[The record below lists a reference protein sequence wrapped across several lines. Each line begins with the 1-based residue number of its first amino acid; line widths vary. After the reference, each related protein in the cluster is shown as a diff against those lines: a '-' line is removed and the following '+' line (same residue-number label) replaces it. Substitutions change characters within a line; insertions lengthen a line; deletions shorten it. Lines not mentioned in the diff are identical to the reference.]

1 MAAGDAGNTR
11 LRSARQALG
20 LRSQQHLAE
29 AITRAGTQIGL
40 RISVTERTVRRW
52 ESDDPP
58 WPSPEHQ
65 SAIESLFGRPVTELG
80 FTPPWAGDQAEPPER
95 AAMSPAVIA
104 SAVAGSRSIF
114 PKRSLADP
122 LPGSVVTD
130 YLAITSA
137 YRHMY
142 WTVPTSQVH
151 GPVSAHVKLGVG
163 LIASVPEAARRPLAG
178 AIAESSLLAGRI
190 EFFDM
195 QNPLDAQDSF
205 VTALQAAQD
214 AHDSLMGAA
223 VLAHMVF
230 IPAFSG
236 DSRRAEEARDKV
248 RAAREFARRG
258 SASPEM
264 RAWLDAV
271 EAEAETRFGDT
282 RKALQLISHAEEIY
296 AREEPRPSPP
306 WLDWFSPVRLA
317 GFKGNTLL
325 ISRQLGQ
332 ARETLQNV
340 LDSLPENAVKQ
351 RSVILG
357 DLAGVAVSEGNPEEA
372 CRLAE
377 MALEQLSRTWYAT
390 GMARIRAVR
399 ESLTR
404 WESLP
409 AVRRLDERLYDW
421 STTLN
426 ALTIG

>member
-20 LRSQQHLAE
+20 LRSQQQLGE
-29 AITRAGTQIGL
+29 AITRAGVQIGL

-65 SAIESLFGRPVTELG
+65 SAIESLFGRPITELG
-80 FTPPWAGDQAEPPER
+80 FTPPWASDEPESPER
-95 AAMSPAVIA
+95 SQVSPAVIA
-104 SAVAGSRSIF
+104 SAVAGSHAIF

-122 LPGSVVTD
+122 LPGSVVAD
-130 YLAITSA
+130 YVSITSA

-142 WTVPTSQVH
+142 WTVPPAQLH
-151 GPVSAHVKLGVG
+151 GPVSSHVKLGVG
-163 LIASVPEAARRPLAG
+163 LIASVPEAARRSLAG
-178 AIAESSLLAGRI
+178 AVAESSLLTGRI

-195 QNPLDAQDSF
+195 QIPVDAQESL

-223 VLAHMVF
+223 VLAHMAF

-325 ISRQLGQ
+325 KARQHAQ
-332 ARETLQNV
+332 ARETLRSV
-340 LDSLPENAVKQ
+340 LDNLPDSAVKQ

-357 DLAGVAVSEGNPEEA
+357 DLAAVAVSEGNPEEA

-377 MALEQLSRTWYAT
+377 TALEQLSRSWYAT
-390 GMARIRAVR
+390 GMARVRAVR
-399 ESLTR
+399 ESLTQ

-421 STTLN
+421 NTTLN
-426 ALTIG
+426 ALTGG